1 MPAAN
6 ALSGPRRRAVL
17 VGCNYASTPSAS
29 LQGCINDA
37 SCLRHLL
44 ISRFGFLDQDIVL
57 LLDTSPY
64 PSQWPT
70 RANILWHASSLSSGA
85 RSGDSLFFSFSGHG
99 AQVPD
104 QSGVSEEKEE
114 EFFFC
119 SFVFFS
125 PFFFFILR
133 GVFYQLTFSLS
144 FSLHP
149 LPFPL
154 SSLLSPLQDEADG
167 LSETICPCDFQDT
180 SGSGGMILD
189 DELNFALVRPL
200 PAGAKLHSLL
210 DCCHSGSTL
219 NLEFRAKARDGPIY
233 WKQEYE
239 WQPRTY
245 KGSAGGLIVGIS
257 ASRDKQVAADTS
269 QLAAGGSHTGAAT
282 FTFIQSIEAYGTSL
296 SYEALLRNMKSVLD
310 ASVNSGPSSGLAGL
324 GLPTS
329 LGGGGGGA
337 AGGIMGKLNSLLSG
351 ALDAAGMSG
360 QTPCLTSNFAF
371 DLNTPLGI

>member
-6 ALSGPRRRAVL
+6 AVSGPRKRAVL
-17 VGCNYASTPSAS
+17 VGCNYASTPSAT

-37 SCLRHLL
+37 SCLRYLL
-44 ISRFGFLDQDIVL
+44 LSRFGFRDEDIVL

-70 RANILWHASSLSSGA
+70 RSNILWHANALSADA
-85 RSGDSLFFSFSGHG
+85 RGGDSLFFSFSGHG

-104 QSGVSEEKEE
+104 QSG
-114 EFFFC
+114 
-119 SFVFFS
+119 
-125 PFFFFILR
+125 
-133 GVFYQLTFSLS
+133 
-144 FSLHP
+144 
-149 LPFPL
+149 
-154 SSLLSPLQDEADG
+154 DEADG
-167 LSETICPCDFQDT
+167 LSETICPCDFQDSS
-180 SGSGGMILD
+180 SGAGGMILD
-189 DELNFALVRPL
+189 EELNLALVRPL
-200 PAGAKLHSLL
+200 PAGAKLHCLL

-219 NLEFRAKARDGPIY
+219 NLEFRCKARDGPVY

-239 WQPRTY
+239 YQPRTY
-245 KGSAGGLIVGIS
+245 KGTAGGLVVGIS

-296 SYEALLRNMKSVLD
+296 SYESLLRNMKTVLD
-310 ASVNSGPSSGLAGL
+310 ASVNHGPSSGLAGL
-324 GLPTS
+324 GLPSS
-329 LGGGGGGA
+329 LGGGGGG
-337 AGGIMGKLNSLLSG
+337 GGIMGKLNSLLSG